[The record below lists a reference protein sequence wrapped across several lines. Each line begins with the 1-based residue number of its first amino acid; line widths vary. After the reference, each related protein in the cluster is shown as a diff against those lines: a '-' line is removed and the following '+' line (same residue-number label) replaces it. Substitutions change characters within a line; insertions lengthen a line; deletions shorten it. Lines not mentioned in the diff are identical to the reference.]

1 MSSSNGTP
9 TNNLTADLSKLTAT
23 NQDSSVAASSN
34 AGDDLDTADTNDQQG
49 TDNQMSSWTGWA
61 ELENDPLIFAT
72 LLKEWGGS
80 QHPSQRSRPARE
92 CFQSSFVR
100 AIFIPFVIY

>member
-9 TNNLTADLSKLTAT
+9 TTRLTTDLSKLTAT

-34 AGDDLDTADTNDQQG
+34 AGDDLDAADTKDQQG

-72 LLKEWGGS
+72 LLKEWGVPNIQVNEVVPLES
-80 QHPSQRSRPARE
+80 VLNHPS
-92 CFQSSFVR
+92 
-100 AIFIPFVIY
+100 